1 MPESYTRQ
9 SSFSNGDVIDA
20 PLFNAEY
27 DQLVAAFEETA
38 GHNHDGTAGAGAP
51 IPLISDG
58 AAQKTGIFTDV
69 TDPLN
74 KKIRFFIDGTEIA
87 TWTEDSGATFISS
100 TNITHTPDG
109 DVAQPLNTYLDGLEV
124 AVGDAATDAAAAA
137 ASAEAAENAA
147 MVVGVPVILADGIN
161 YTISEDAQLAD
172 VVCEGDSTITLPTT
186 FVEGRRFFIRLDKKA
201 ASSKEVRI
209 PVATGK
215 SIIGDI
221 GTVSAGDTL
230 VLQPNDLIIL
240 EVVSA
245 TEVEIL

>member
-1 MPESYTRQ
+1 MPATYTRQ

-27 DQLVAAFEETA
+27 DQLVAAFVAAT
-38 GHNHDGTAGAGAP
+38 GHNHDGTEGAGAA
-51 IPLISDG
+51 IPFISDG
-58 AAQKTGIFTDV
+58 ATQKTGIFTDV
-69 TDPLN
+69 TDANN
-74 KKIRFFIDGTEIA
+74 KKIRLFIDGVEIA
-87 TWTEDSGATFISS
+87 TWSEASGATFISS
-100 TNITHTPDG
+100 TNVTHTPDG
-109 DVAQPLNTYLDGLEV
+109 DSAHPLNTYLDSLEV
-124 AVGDAATDAAAAA
+124 AVGDAAADAAAAA
-137 ASAEAAENAA
+137 LSAQQAENAA
-147 MVVGVPVILADGIN
+147 MVVGVPVILADGEN
-161 YTISEDAQLAD
+161 YTINDDAQLAD
-172 VVCEGDSTITLPTT
+172 IVCEGDSTITLPTT